1 MIEPVAIPRHPGTSR
16 SLWAAAATV
25 AVSLHLAFAALA
37 YVYAQRETESDD
49 LGAPGIEIA
58 LELASPQT
66 QPSDLPPGPD
76 VEASVASP
84 AVAEQKA
91 EVKEADLKETPV
103 DTERADQQVRVD
115 TKDKPDDESPDV
127 KVKTQA
133 SEESVAQEATASPSL
148 PDAMEAQKATT
159 IDQGTG
165 ASRQRARV
173 TWQRELLA
181 HFDKH
186 KKYPSDRS
194 QKAAQILLSLVLDRM
209 GRVLS
214 VGIVESSGDEAF
226 DEAARSMVKRANP
239 VPAPPPL
246 VADEGLSFTLPVVF
260 RLRDKR

>member
-1 MIEPVAIPRHPGTSR
+1 M
-16 SLWAAAATV
+16 
-25 AVSLHLAFAALA
+25 
-37 YVYAQRETESDD
+37 
-49 LGAPGIEIA
+49 
-58 LELASPQT
+58 
-66 QPSDLPPGPD
+66 
-76 VEASVASP
+76 
-84 AVAEQKA
+84 
-91 EVKEADLKETPV
+91 KETPV